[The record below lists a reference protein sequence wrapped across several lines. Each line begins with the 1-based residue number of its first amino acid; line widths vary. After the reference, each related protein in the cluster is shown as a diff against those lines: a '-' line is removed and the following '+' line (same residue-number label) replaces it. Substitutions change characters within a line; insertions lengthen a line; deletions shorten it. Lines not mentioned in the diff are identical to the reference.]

1 MFGAMS
7 ADAST
12 ARKDTSILLLMPPND
27 APSTDPV
34 DVPDGAFDWRGL
46 LGTRELAEGRVTTVE
61 VGRRTLCV
69 TNVAGSFGVGG
80 RPWAISAGS

>member
-1 MFGAMS
+1 MS

-12 ARKDTSILLLMPPND
+12 ARKGSSILLLMTPND

-34 DVPDGAFDWRGL
+34 DVPDGAFDWQGL
-46 LGTRELAEGRVTTVE
+46 LDTSDLAENRVRTVE
-61 VGRRTLCV
+61 VGRRTLFV

-80 RPWAISAGS
+80 RPWAIAARS